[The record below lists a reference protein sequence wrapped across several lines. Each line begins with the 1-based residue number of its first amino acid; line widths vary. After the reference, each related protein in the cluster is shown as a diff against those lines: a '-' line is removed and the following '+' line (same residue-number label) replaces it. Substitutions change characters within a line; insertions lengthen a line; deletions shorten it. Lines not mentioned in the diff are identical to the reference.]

1 MAAGTQGASDYF
13 VWKVPGSAVSIY
25 LHLDVVDRL
34 LADVMRGLAA
44 LPKRGAEVGGI
55 LLGVIDHGHPAIVRV
70 EDFEPVES
78 QYKSGP
84 SYLLS
89 AEDRARFK
97 SAWEQWQPD
106 EARAIYAVGY
116 YRGNT
121 RDGFSLGPE
130 DIELLEE
137 FFPSPAH
144 IALLVR
150 PNSTKASIGGF
161 FFRENG
167 LFPSA
172 TALEFPF
179 RRRELS
185 AIEQPFPHPRREPAP
200 QNDPQ
205 NDPPDD
211 PPRQREPASARSSLR
226 TAVWIPLSFVF
237 LLFGVA
243 LGLMI
248 ALARGSGVPG
258 RDSQDFSLGLSVTRS
273 DDNLSVRWDRDAA
286 AIHAAARGVL
296 EIEDGS
302 YTKSVDLD
310 PAQLNNGSIIYRNSS
325 GSVRF
330 RLVVYP
336 KARISVIET
345 VDWKRP

>member
-13 VWKVPGSAVSIY
+13 VWKTPGSSVCIY

-34 LADVMRGLAA
+34 LADVMRGVAA

-55 LLGVIDHGHPAIVRV
+55 LLGVLEHGDPAIVRV

-89 AEDRARFK
+89 EEDRARFK
-97 SAWEQWQPD
+97 NAWEQWQPD
-106 EARAIYAVGY
+106 DSRAIYAVGY

-144 IALLVR
+144 IALLVK
-150 PNSTKASIGGF
+150 PYSSKASIGGF

-167 LFPSA
+167 LFPPA

-185 AIEQPFPHPRREPAP
+185 AVDEPFPHPRREAAP
-200 QNDPQ
+200 QNYPG
-205 NDPPDD
+205 DD
-211 PPRQREPASARSSLR
+211 PPRPHQSASARSGLR

-248 ALARGSGVPG
+248 ALARGSGVPAH
-258 RDSQDFSLGLSVTRS
+258 DIQDFSLGLSVTRS

-286 AIHAAARGVL
+286 AIHAASRGVL

-325 GSVRF
+325 GAVRF

-336 KARISVIET
+336 KPRVSVTEI
-345 VDWKRP
+345 VDWKKP